1 MLLFARTLAGYYVAL
16 ALIIPGVTMA
26 DSKTNEVTVIAH
38 RGASKYAPENTLAA
52 FELAYTMKADYFEL
66 DCTLS
71 KDGEVIVIHDD
82 TLDRTTNIRGRVMNT
97 ASDVIGKADA
107 GTWFDEKFAG
117 EPVPTL
123 GESLDMAKGKIGVY
137 IEIKDSDRH
146 DKELLDLLFVLG
158 NKEGSLLPEAQ
169 DKVLRIIEEADTPNL
184 ELTRKVIQQVRDR
197 GMENEI
203 IIQSF
208 SPIVCAI
215 ACIEAPEMRTELLAS
230 SINDNPD
237 QWPDYQTWAKLL
249 KPKGF
254 NCHKNLVTQ
263 ELVDEFHELGM
274 TLAVWTVD
282 GKREMQNLAAM
293 GVDALIT
300 NRPDVCLEVLGR

>member
-1 MLLFARTLAGYYVAL
+1 
-16 ALIIPGVTMA
+16 MA
-26 DSKTNEVTVIAH
+26 ESKNNDITVIAH
-38 RGASKYAPENTLAA
+38 RGASKYAPENTIAA
-52 FELAYTMKADYFEL
+52 FKLAHKMRADYFEL

-82 TLDRTTNIRGRVMNT
+82 TLDRTTSLRGRVMDT
-97 ASDVIGKADA
+97 HSDEIINSDA
-107 GTWFDEKFAG
+107 GTWFHTDFSG

-123 GESLDMAKGKIGVY
+123 AQTLDMAKGKIGVY
-137 IEIKDSDRH
+137 IEIKDSDPH
-146 DKELLDLLFVLG
+146 DATLLDTILTKGRVSG
-158 NKEGSLLPEAQ
+158 TLLPEAN
-169 DKVLRIIEEADTPNL
+169 VEVMRIIEESKSPNL

-208 SPIVCAI
+208 SPIVCAV
-215 ACIEAPEMRTELLAS
+215 ASIEAPEMRTELLAS
-230 SINDNPD
+230 SSNDNPK
-237 QWPDYQTWAKLL
+237 QWPDYQLWAKLL
-249 KPKGF
+249 KPEGF

-274 TLAVWTVD
+274 TMAIWTVD

-293 GVDALIT
+293 GVDGLIT

>member
-1 MLLFARTLAGYYVAL
+1 MLLFDRTLSGCCIAL

-26 DSKTNEVTVIAH
+26 ESKTNDVTVIAH

-52 FELAYTMKADYFEL
+52 FELAHTMKADYFEL

-82 TLDRTTNIRGRVMNT
+82 SLDRTTNIQGRVMDT
-97 ASDVIGKADA
+97 QSEVIVKADA
-107 GTWFDEKFAG
+107 GAWFDEKFAG
-117 EPVPTL
+117 EFVPTL
-123 GESLDMAKGKIGVY
+123 GQSLDMAKGKIGVY

-146 DKELLDLLFVLG
+146 DQELLDLLFAQG
-158 NKEGSLLPEAQ
+158 NKEGSLLPELQ
-169 DKVLRIIEEADTPNL
+169 DNVISHIEDAESPNL
-184 ELTRKVIQQVRDR
+184 ELTRKVIEQVRDR
-197 GMENEI
+197 GMESEI

-230 SINDNPD
+230 SSNDNPD

-249 KPKGF
+249 KPEGF